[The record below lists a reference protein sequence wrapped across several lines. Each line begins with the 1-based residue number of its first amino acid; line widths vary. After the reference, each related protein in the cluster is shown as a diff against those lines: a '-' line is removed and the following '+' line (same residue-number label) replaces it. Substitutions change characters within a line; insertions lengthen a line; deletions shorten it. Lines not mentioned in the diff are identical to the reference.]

1 MGPSTTTTTST
12 SMAEPGGLTSP
23 EGGRPWEDQTLS
35 AQERYDAYRSVITEK
50 CEALRKSLT
59 REGVTAEEKGVLAE
73 DANNKALVA
82 ELRQLQEETA
92 EEFCDRFDG
101 GPMKRLLKEVLGK
114 NFLGASEWQ
123 QGFNVAVGRVPP
135 IPKWITKEL
144 LEGACELHPGQ
155 SVKDTHL
162 LVLIPKSV
170 DGAPYTALKLDELCS
185 KTKGSGDRLIY
196 DGANKWKG
204 ESWAQAP
211 QQESEWVL
219 IPKSDPDPR
228 KVSEDKH
235 FRDKHFR
242 SKTIAEQAEVYKHYN
257 AKDYREAKAL
267 EVMTA
272 ALLNDVVNGERI
284 LSNCYLRTQE
294 PSPSGG
300 RVVVGAF
307 PADGLWVFVDYD
319 GFGLGDVGGA
329 LARKS
334 KI

>member
-1 MGPSTTTTTST
+1 MGPSTTTTIRA

-23 EGGRPWEDQTLS
+23 EGVRPWEDRTLS
-35 AQERYDAYRSVITEK
+35 ARERYDAYMSVVRDK

-59 REGVTAEEKGVLAE
+59 REGVTAEEKRVLAE

-82 ELRQLQEETA
+82 ELRQLQGETA
-92 EEFCDRFDG
+92 EEFCDRIDG

-144 LEGACELHPGQ
+144 LEGDCELHPGQ

-185 KTKGSGDRLIY
+185 KTKGSGERLIH
-196 DGANKWKG
+196 DGVNGWKEQPWAK
-204 ESWAQAP
+204 ESP
-211 QQESEWVL
+211 SLSEWVL

-228 KVSEDKH
+228 KVSE
-235 FRDKHFR
+235 DKHFR

-300 RVVVGAF
+300 RVVVGIF
-307 PADGLWVFVDYD
+307 NADGLGVRVDYVGYD
-319 GFGLGDVGGA
+319 CVYVGGA